1 MPWANASSRA
11 WATLYVVGAAILSAV
26 VYYFP
31 FDVVIVNDK
40 VIGPKHPAYE
50 LGLVMWLP
58 FGVIGYL
65 VGWLKRRHDARSGT
79 K

>member
-1 MPWANASSRA
+1 M
-11 WATLYVVGAAILSAV
+11 

-40 VIGPKHPAYE
+40 VIGPKHAAYE
-50 LGLVMWLP
+50 LGLVIWLP

-65 VGWLKRRHDARSGT
+65 VGWFKRQHDARSGT
-79 K
+79 R